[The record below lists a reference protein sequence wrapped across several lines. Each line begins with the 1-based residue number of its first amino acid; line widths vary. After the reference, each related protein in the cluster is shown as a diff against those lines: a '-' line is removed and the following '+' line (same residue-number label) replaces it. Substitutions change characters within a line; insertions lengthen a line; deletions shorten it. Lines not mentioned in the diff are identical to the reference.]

1 MTGARG
7 VEIGNCRGGL
17 APRPSRGD
25 AVKIVCVGGG
35 PAGLYFSILMK
46 RRDPRHDI
54 TILERN
60 AAGSTYGW
68 GVTVW
73 EDLLET
79 LRRNDPESA
88 LMISDSASRWHTQR
102 VEVQGKRPVE
112 TAGFGYGLNRQ
123 RLLNL
128 LTERA
133 RSLGVRVEFE
143 RPVTS
148 LADLPEA
155 DLVVEQD
162 SERFATAIDVG
173 RNKHVWLGTD
183 KIFDAFTFAF
193 VPADAGWIW
202 CYAYGSGADSS
213 TFIVECS
220 PDVWTGLGLDVMSAD
235 DSLAVL
241 EKLFEHQLDGHK
253 LIAKAR
259 SGEGLPW
266 LNLRFVTNGH
276 WRAGQTVLMGDSAHA
291 IYFNIGSGTK
301 LAMQDAIVLADRI
314 QRHADLD
321 TALEAYEKQRKSE
334 LQLLQSEARFS
345 ARWFE
350 SISRY
355 IDLEPDQFFA
365 LLRERRSP
373 LLPHVPPLV
382 YFRLHQVMQTAVLR
396 ELRER
401 LGPAARALYS
411 RRQVQQ

>member
-1 MTGARG
+1 
-7 VEIGNCRGGL
+7 V
-17 APRPSRGD
+17 PRPSRGD

-123 RLLNL
+123 RLLNI

-143 RPVTS
+143 RPVMS
-148 LADLPEA
+148 LSDLPEA
-155 DLVVEQD
+155 DLVVACDGVSSTLREQD
-162 SERFATAIDVG
+162 SERFATGIDVG

-183 KIFDAFTFAF
+183 KMFDAFTFAF
-193 VPADAGWIW
+193 VPTEAGWIW
-202 CYAYGSGADSS
+202 CYAYGSGVDSS

-220 PDVWTGLGLDVMSAD
+220 PEVWTGLGLDVMSAD
-235 DSLAVL
+235 DSVAVL
-241 EKLFEHQLDGHK
+241 EKLFQHQLDGHK
-253 LIAKAR
+253 LIGKAR

-266 LNLRFVTNGH
+266 LSLRFVTNGH
-276 WRAGQTVLMGDSAHA
+276 WHVGKTVLMGDSAHA

-301 LAMQDAIVLADRI
+301 LAMQDAVALADRI

-321 TALEAYEKQRKSE
+321 TALDAYEKQRKTE

-345 ARWFE
+345 AQWFE
-350 SISRY
+350 NIPRY

-373 LLPHVPPLV
+373 LLPHMPPLV
-382 YFRLHQVMQTAVLR
+382 YFRLHQVMETAVLR
-396 ELRER
+396 ELRKR
-401 LGPAARALYS
+401 VGPTARALYS
-411 RRQVQQ
+411 RRQAHQ

>member
-1 MTGARG
+1 
-7 VEIGNCRGGL
+7 V
-17 APRPSRGD
+17 PRPSRGD

-68 GVTVW
+68 AVTVW

-88 LMISDSASRWHTQR
+88 LMISDSASCWHIQR
-102 VEVQGKRPVE
+102 VEVQGKRAVE

-123 RLLNL
+123 CLLNI

-133 RSLGVRVEFE
+133 RNLGVRVEFE
-143 RPVTS
+143 RPVMS
-148 LADLPEA
+148 LEDLPEA
-155 DLVVEQD
+155 DLVVACDGVNSILREQD
-162 SERFATAIDVG
+162 SERFATGIDVG

-183 KIFDAFTFAF
+183 KVFDAFTFAF
-193 VPADAGWIW
+193 VPTEAGWIW
-202 CYAYGSGADSS
+202 CYAYGGGVDSS
-213 TFIVECS
+213 TFIAECS
-220 PDVWTGLGLDVMSAD
+220 PETWTGLGLDVMSAD
-235 DSLAVL
+235 DSLAML
-241 EKLFEHQLDGHK
+241 EKIFEHQLDGHK
-253 LIAKAR
+253 LIGKAR
-259 SGEGLPW
+259 GGDRLPW
-266 LNLRFVTNGH
+266 LSLRFVTNGH
-276 WRAGQTVLMGDSAHA
+276 WHVGKTVLMGDSAHA

-314 QRHADLD
+314 QRHADLG

-350 SISRY
+350 NISRY

-373 LLPHVPPLV
+373 LLPHMPPPV

-401 LGPAARALYS
+401 VGPTARALYS
-411 RRQVQQ
+411 RRQAHQ

>member
-1 MTGARG
+1 
-7 VEIGNCRGGL
+7 
-17 APRPSRGD
+17 
-25 AVKIVCVGGG
+25 VKIVCVGGG

-46 RRDPRHDI
+46 RREPRHDI

-60 AAGSTYGW
+60 PAGSTYGW

-88 LMISDSASRWHTQR
+88 LMISDSASRWHVQR
-102 VEVQGKRPVE
+102 VEVHGKRSVQ

-123 RLLNL
+123 RLLDI

-133 RSLGVRVEFE
+133 RTLGVRVEFE
-143 RPVTS
+143 RPVLS
-148 LADLPEA
+148 LEDLPEA
-155 DLVVEQD
+155 DLVVACDGMNSVLREQD
-162 SERFATAIDVG
+162 SERFATGIDVG

-183 KIFDAFTFAF
+183 KVFDAFIFAF
-193 VPADAGWIW
+193 VQTDVGWIW
-202 CYAYGSGADSS
+202 CYAYGSGDSS

-220 PDVWTGLGLDVMSAD
+220 PEVWAGLGFDVMSAD
-235 DSLAVL
+235 DSLATL
-241 EKLFEHQLDGHK
+241 GKLFERQLDGHK
-253 LIAKAR
+253 LIGKAR
-259 SGEGLPW
+259 NGAGLPW
-266 LNLRFVTNGH
+266 LSLRFVTNGH
-276 WRAGQTVLMGDSAHA
+276 WHVGKTVLMGDSAHA

-301 LAMQDAIVLADRI
+301 LAMEDAVTLADRI

-321 TALEAYEKQRKSE
+321 TALDAYEKQRKME

-350 SISRY
+350 NISRY

-373 LLPHVPPLV
+373 LLPHLPPLL
-382 YFRLHQVMQTAVLR
+382 YFRLHQAMQTAVLR
-396 ELRER
+396 EIRKR
-401 LGPAARALYS
+401 VGPTARALYS
-411 RRQVQQ
+411 RRHVRQ